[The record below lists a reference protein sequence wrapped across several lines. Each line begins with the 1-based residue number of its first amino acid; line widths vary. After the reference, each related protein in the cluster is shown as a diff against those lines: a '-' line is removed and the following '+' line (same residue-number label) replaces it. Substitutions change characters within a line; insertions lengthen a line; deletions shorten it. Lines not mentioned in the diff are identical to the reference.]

1 MVRKKDNVVCM
12 EAPVIMVPDE
22 QDREIPVLMNR
33 HYIDWIMDHAR
44 KKRLSIQ
51 GYQLRGKNIEIT
63 FKNPKHASVFALTW
77 KEDE

>member
-1 MVRKKDNVVCM
+1 MVETKHNVVRM

-33 HYIDWIMDHAR
+33 HYINWIMEHAK

-51 GYQLRGKNIEIT
+51 GYQLRGRNIEIT

-77 KEDE
+77 REED